1 MHESQAIIN
10 LIMSLNVE
18 IITPEGK
25 LLTREVDSVVIP
37 TMDGE
42 TGILPGHIPVITKV
56 VRGEL
61 KLISGTTAD
70 LIAVDNGFAEVIGDR
85 VAILTEGAV
94 DIDDID
100 LGSVVEAQQRA
111 ENALEEARLNNMD
124 PVELEHLE
132 TRVQFLMTQKL
143 LKETRR

>member
-1 MHESQAIIN
+1 
-10 LIMSLNVE
+10 MSLNVD

-37 TMDGE
+37 TMNGE

-61 KLISGTTAD
+61 KLISGTTTD
-70 LIAVDNGFAEVIGDR
+70 LIAVDEGFAEVIGNR

-100 LGSVVEAQQRA
+100 LGSVEEAQQRA
-111 ENALEEARLNNMD
+111 ENALEEAQKSNMD
-124 PVELEHLE
+124 PDELEHLE
-132 TRVQFLMTQKL
+132 TRIQFLVTQKL
-143 LKETRR
+143 LKEAKR